1 MSQPNWST
9 EHGNLLKDL
18 RQKAGLDIATLARKH
33 TLSTLQIRQLET
45 GGDTAFYN
53 ANIKFATGKKLLL
66 ALGHNLPE
74 VALTE
79 VRPQIEPTSTLHVSR
94 PARQSAFRLTPQNF
108 AWPLLFLLVAIGLL
122 GLYVE
127 NGGVLKTPELATKQ
141 APAPVQIEPSAPAQ
155 TPAPEAP
162 VEPVVVAP
170 PANAED
176 ASKTP
181 TPNAKAGVNASYR
194 QVQLASQCLRGS
206 ALQPQKIG
214 RLCAFGG
221 PARCGGLHQGRRATC
236 GHFRA
241 ASWRCTEYLWPP
253 AIPCLQRTDGG
264 VENLF
269 PRSVH
274 QTAPRRC
281 STSAIKRGQSLSNR
295 GALIDPHGP
304 A

>member
-79 VRPQIEPTSTLHVSR
+79 VRPQIEPTSTVHVSR
-94 PARQSAFRLTPQNF
+94 PASQSAFRLTPQNF

-127 NGGVLKTPELATKQ
+127 NDGMLKTTASVPKQ
-141 APAPVQIEPSAPAQ
+141 APAPVQIEPSNPAQ
-155 TPAPEAP
+155 TPAP

-181 TPNAKAGVNASYR
+181 TPNAQAALTPRTAKCNWQANVLEAQPSSPRKSADYVHLVAQQDVVVCIKDAEQRVATLELQAGDARSIYGPPPFHVYSAQMAALKIYFQGQFIKLSGDGVQ
-194 QVQLASQCLRGS
+194 QVQLN
-206 ALQPQKIG
+206 
-214 RLCAFGG
+214 
-221 PARCGGLHQGRRATC
+221 
-236 GHFRA
+236 A
-241 ASWRCTEYLWPP
+241 A
-253 AIPCLQRTDGG
+253 
-264 VENLF
+264 
-269 PRSVH
+269 
-274 QTAPRRC
+274 
-281 STSAIKRGQSLSNR
+281 NR
-295 GALIDPHGP
+295 
-304 A
+304 

>member
-1 MSQPNWST
+1 MNQPNWST

-79 VRPQIEPTSTLHVSR
+79 VRPQIEPTSTVHVSR

-127 NGGVLKTPELATKQ
+127 NGGVLITTELATKQ

-155 TPAPEAP
+155 TPAPVAP

-170 PANAED
+170 PNNAED

-181 TPNAKAGVNASYR
+181 TPNAQAALTPRTAKCNWQANVLEAQPSSPRKSADYVHLVAQQDVVVCIKDAEQRVATLELQAGDARSIYGPPPFHVYSAQMAALKIYFQGQFIKLPEEGVQ
-194 QVQLASQCLRGS
+194 QVQLN
-206 ALQPQKIG
+206 
-214 RLCAFGG
+214 
-221 PARCGGLHQGRRATC
+221 
-236 GHFRA
+236 A
-241 ASWRCTEYLWPP
+241 A
-253 AIPCLQRTDGG
+253 
-264 VENLF
+264 
-269 PRSVH
+269 
-274 QTAPRRC
+274 
-281 STSAIKRGQSLSNR
+281 NR
-295 GALIDPHGP
+295 
-304 A
+304 

>member
-53 ANIKFATGKKLLL
+53 ANIKFVTGKKLLL

-79 VRPQIEPTSTLHVSR
+79 VRPQIEPTSTVHVSR
-94 PARQSAFRLTPQNF
+94 PASQSAFRLTPQNF

-127 NGGVLKTPELATKQ
+127 NDGMLKTTASVPKQ
-141 APAPVQIEPSAPAQ
+141 APAPVQIEPSNPAQ
-155 TPAPEAP
+155 TPAP

-181 TPNAKAGVNASYR
+181 TPNAQAALTPRTAKCNWQANALEAQPSSPRKSADYVHLVAQQDVVVCIKDAEQRVATLELQAGDARSIYGPPPFHVYSAQMAALKIYFQGQFIKLSGDGVQ
-194 QVQLASQCLRGS
+194 QVQLN
-206 ALQPQKIG
+206 
-214 RLCAFGG
+214 
-221 PARCGGLHQGRRATC
+221 
-236 GHFRA
+236 A
-241 ASWRCTEYLWPP
+241 A
-253 AIPCLQRTDGG
+253 
-264 VENLF
+264 
-269 PRSVH
+269 
-274 QTAPRRC
+274 
-281 STSAIKRGQSLSNR
+281 NR
-295 GALIDPHGP
+295 
-304 A
+304 

>member
-79 VRPQIEPTSTLHVSR
+79 VRPQIEPTSTVHVSR
-94 PARQSAFRLTPQNF
+94 PASQSAFRLTPQNF
-108 AWPLLFLLVAIGLL
+108 VWPLLFLLVAIGLL

-127 NGGVLKTPELATKQ
+127 NSGVLKTTESVPEQ
-141 APAPVQIEPSAPAQ
+141 APVQI
-155 TPAPEAP
+155 PAPVAP

-181 TPNAKAGVNASYR
+181 TPNAQTALTPRTANCNWQANVLEAQPSNPRKSADYVHLVAQQDVVVCIKDAEQRVATLELQAGDARSIYGPPPFHVYSAQMAALKIYFQGQFIKLPEEGVQ
-194 QVQLASQCLRGS
+194 QVQLN
-206 ALQPQKIG
+206 
-214 RLCAFGG
+214 
-221 PARCGGLHQGRRATC
+221 
-236 GHFRA
+236 A
-241 ASWRCTEYLWPP
+241 A
-253 AIPCLQRTDGG
+253 
-264 VENLF
+264 
-269 PRSVH
+269 
-274 QTAPRRC
+274 
-281 STSAIKRGQSLSNR
+281 NR
-295 GALIDPHGP
+295 
-304 A
+304 